1 MNKSFE
7 ISNIA
12 ELKVGMFDLG
22 DGLFSDCAPK
32 KEEVRSVVVAVLPD
46 EGRAIGFCPVQ
57 SVLPWCYTAL
67 GVVTMPITSG
77 KEATACITKMAAV
90 RQVTMPALEFCLNYQ
105 GVGVTRGE
113 AFLPTRMELQQAYLS
128 ESAIF
133 KSMRL
138 LGERWVEHTL
148 FSSTIDNDYFV
159 WVQGFKNRYSQRAY
173 QCRTF
178 GVCPAV
184 DIKLA

>member
-1 MNKSFE
+1 MITRFK

-22 DGLFSDCAPK
+22 NGLFSDCAPK
-32 KEEVRSVVVAVLPD
+32 KGEVRSVVAAVLPH
-46 EGRAIGFCPVQ
+46 EGRAIGFCPEQ

-113 AFLPTRMELQQAYLS
+113 AFLPTRTELQQAYLN
-128 ESAIF
+128 ENAIY
-133 KSMRL
+133 KSIRL
-138 LGERWVEHTL
+138 LGERWLENTL
-148 FSSTIDNDYFV
+148 FSSSIDNDYCV
-159 WVQGFKNRYSQRAY
+159 WVQGFKNQYSQRAY
-173 QCRTF
+173 QCRAF

-184 DIKLA
+184 EIKLA